1 MNIFQQTIEANTP
14 KILAKEQIYVY
25 VPQATSTTAGIASY
39 DNDTF
44 IVTAGKVSVR
54 KEQRDAYNKPDF
66 VMLNSQY
73 FPRTLVE
80 KDGRKYYEYTTSAIH
95 YIVQALTDAQ
105 KQQARLNINAGSID
119 EVNKANTNANNAVI
133 TANSS
138 SAIANQAISTA
149 ENALDI
155 ARDALTFS
163 QNAGTA
169 INIGNEI
176 VKTLVF
182 TSDPQTQLN
191 DKATYK
197 YVDDEIAKLVGTAPD
212 ALNTIEEL
220 AAAFAGNPD
229 TIEILT
235 QAIGTK
241 ADKTTLNNYYV
252 KTEVDSKI
260 KNLELIWWEG

>member
-1 MNIFQQTIEANTP
+1 MNIFQQTIKADTP
-14 KILAKEQIYVY
+14 NILAKEQIYVY

-44 IVTAGKVSVR
+44 IVTAGRVSAR
-54 KEQRDAYNKPDF
+54 KEKRDAYNKPDF

-73 FPRTLVE
+73 FPRTIVE

-95 YIVQALTDAQ
+95 YIVQALTDGQ
-105 KQQARLNINAGSID
+105 KQQARTNINAGSID
-119 EVNKANTNANNAVI
+119 EVNRANANADTAVVV
-133 TANSS
+133 ANSTHS
-138 SAIANQAISTA
+138 IANQAIDTA
-149 ENALDI
+149 RTAKEIADEALVF
-155 ARDALTFS
+155 A
-163 QNAGTA
+163 QQQGTA
-169 INIGNEI
+169 IHIGDEI
-176 VKTLVF
+176 VKKLVF

-197 YVDDEIAKLVGTAPD
+197 YVDDEIAKLIGTAPD

-241 ADKTTLNNYYV
+241 ADKTALDNYYI
-252 KTEVDSKI
+252 KTVVDSKI
-260 KNLELIWWEG
+260 KNLELIWWED